1 MQRVSLCVHTSTK
14 KTSVKSEVVRS
25 KSEGVSSFI
34 ELRASGTMPEATCI
48 EKRWHCRDGFFYAT
62 DQSPIMKTLSRMDIL
77 HSGQRKYNLFFD
89 VFFHFVFAHKF
100 CMITCFEDFFKTLFL
115 LICSYCLTSSFTLII
130 LHEHIF

>member
-48 EKRWHCRDGFFYAT
+48 KKRWHCRDGFFYAT

-77 HSGQRKYNLFFD
+77 HSVKEN
-89 VFFHFVFAHKF
+89 
-100 CMITCFEDFFKTLFL
+100 ITCFLTFSFTLFL
-115 LICSYCLTSSFTLII
+115 LISFA
-130 LHEHIF
+130 

>member
-14 KTSVKSEVVRS
+14 KTSVKSELVRS

-48 EKRWHCRDGFFYAT
+48 KKRWHCRDGFFLCNG
-62 DQSPIMKTLSRMDIL
+62 PISLNENTFSNGYFTL
-77 HSGQRKYNLFFD
+77 GQRKYNLFFD

-100 CMITCFEDFFKTLFL
+100 CMITFFEDFFKTLFL
-115 LICSYCLTSSFTLII
+115 LIYSYCLTSSFT
-130 LHEHIF
+130 